1 MAERAM
7 RKETLPSLSQRQLGS
22 GRRILL
28 VLRLQWNHHVLG
40 SVGQLGLQCRRLAA
54 RTAAERQQQRGNENR
69 QYQVLFHGSSVI
81 VAGTRRRAT
90 SLMRRT
96 SLVMY
101 SILFSLLATTAAM
114 AQNAFIPVHWDAK
127 TNVVE
132 FSLSP
137 QRLQEEFL
145 RFTGLDGGTGSLG
158 GGGDRGSVGPTNVC
172 RFEHLGNKV
181 LVIDVNTHFRA
192 SNGSAELQHSV
203 GDSFP
208 AAVIAALPILSDQN
222 GTLTVNANPLILAD
236 TTGIAQRLR
245 DRASASAGSWRLD
258 PSRSGL
264 VASHTHAFPDNTETE
279 ALLTFT
285 SEAGRVS
292 TEETAGIVTIKVHQS
307 FVALPQPGYA
317 PRRFDPRV
325 GYFTQNFEDFSQPY
339 DQPLLRE
346 VIDRWRLQKKDPS
359 AAVSEPVKPITFY
372 LDQAIPEPMRSAIRR
387 GALWWNEAFLVAG
400 FSNAIVIKDL
410 PLGADPNDF
419 RYSTIQWTNREGRGW
434 SVGQAQ
440 ADPRTGEILHAV
452 VQLDS
457 HRMRTMHH
465 YWNALIPYR
474 GQNLPAG
481 VRDAALN
488 TFAGLDGM
496 DPQLSQQEV
505 MTRRISL
512 LACHEMGHVLGLAHN
527 FLASTY
533 GRGSV
538 MDYFQPRVKIR
549 PDGTADLSDAYMQG
563 VGSYD
568 KLAIAW
574 GYEPASEQAATVRT
588 MITKGIV
595 WGNSQDARWSAYDD
609 GPDPVTWLREVVP
622 VRNVL
627 LKQYGPRM
635 LRPGQPVSVLA
646 NRFALVYLFHQYGL
660 EAALNVIGGAEIP
673 TALAGDGQTPITVWP
688 EAGQREALQLELA
701 ALAPKEMAIPPALWR
716 ELAPLESRN
725 PIEQTERFRSSSGF
739 LFDPFDG
746 AQAIADIV
754 VDGLLNPQRLERL
767 ETIRQES
774 PAGNDLSAEDVV
786 QALLRQAFPAPASGN
801 GLQAIVQVTAAE
813 GIMNLAAS
821 KQAPPPVASAAWAGV
836 LELRSTLSRQLSQS
850 PRNPTLQ
857 RLQAET
863 ARFIRNP
870 HQFAPRMFPTPAP
883 TGPPVGGGI

>member
-1 MAERAM
+1 
-7 RKETLPSLSQRQLGS
+7 
-22 GRRILL
+22 
-28 VLRLQWNHHVLG
+28 
-40 SVGQLGLQCRRLAA
+40 
-54 RTAAERQQQRGNENR
+54 
-69 QYQVLFHGSSVI
+69 
-81 VAGTRRRAT
+81 
-90 SLMRRT
+90 MRRT

-101 SILFSLLATTAAM
+101 SILFSLVAM
-114 AQNAFIPVHWDAK
+114 ASANAQNAFIPIRWDAK
-127 TNVVE
+127 ANVVE
-132 FSLSP
+132 FTLSP

-145 RFTGLDGGTGSLG
+145 RFTGLDGGVGSLV

-172 RFEHLGNKV
+172 RFERMGNKV
-181 LVIDVNTHFRA
+181 LVIDVNTRFRA

-203 GDSFP
+203 SDSFP
-208 AAVIAALPILSDQN
+208 EAVIAALPILSDQN

-236 TTGIAQRLR
+236 TTGAAQRLR
-245 DRASASAGSWRLD
+245 GRTGAGAWRLD
-258 PSRSGL
+258 SGRSGL
-264 VASHTHAFPDNTETE
+264 VASHTHAFPENTETE

-285 SEAGRVS
+285 SDAGRVS
-292 TEETAGIVTIKVHQS
+292 TEETPGIVTLKVHQS
-307 FVALPQPGYA
+307 FVALPPPGYT
-317 PRRFDPRV
+317 PRMFDPRV
-325 GYFTQNFEDFSQPY
+325 GYFTQSFEDFSQPY
-339 DQPLLRE
+339 NQPLLRQ

-387 GALWWNEAFLVAG
+387 GALWWNQAFRTAG
-400 FSNAIVIKDL
+400 FRNAIVIQDL

-452 VQLDS
+452 AQLDS

-465 YWNALIPYR
+465 YWNALIPYS
-474 GQNLPAG
+474 GQSLTAG

-533 GRGSV
+533 DRGSV
-538 MDYFQPRVKIR
+538 MDYFQPRVSIR

-574 GYEPASEQAATVRT
+574 GYEPAAQQAGTVHE

-595 WGNSQDARWSAYDD
+595 WGNAQDARWNSYDD

-622 VRNVL
+622 VRDAL
-627 LKQYGPRM
+627 LRQYGRRM
-635 LRPGQPVSVLA
+635 LRSGQPVSVLA
-646 NRFALVYLFHQYGL
+646 NRFALVYMFHEYGL
-660 EAALNVIGGAEIP
+660 LAAMNVIGGAEIP
-673 TALAGDGQTPITVWP
+673 PALAGDGQAPITVWP
-688 EAGQREALQLELA
+688 ETGQREALQLELA
-701 ALAPKEMAIPPALWR
+701 ALAPKETAIPPALWR
-716 ELAPLESRN
+716 ELAPLETRD
-725 PIEQTERFRSSSGF
+725 PVEQTERFRSSSGY

-767 ETIRQES
+767 QSIRQES
-774 PAGNDLSAEDVV
+774 PGSNDLSAQDVV
-786 QALLRQAFPAPASGN
+786 QALLRQAFPASASNN
-801 GLQAIVQVTAAE
+801 GLQSVVQVTVAE
-813 GIMNLAAS
+813 GIMNLAANP
-821 KQAPPPVASAAWAGV
+821 QAPPRVASAAWSGV
-836 LELRSTLSRQLSQS
+836 LDLKSTLSRQLAQS
-850 PRNPTLQ
+850 PDNPTLE

-863 ARFIRNP
+863 ARFLRNP
-870 HQFAPRMFPTPAP
+870 HEFAPRKAPTPAP
-883 TGPPVGGGI
+883 TGPPVGGGGL